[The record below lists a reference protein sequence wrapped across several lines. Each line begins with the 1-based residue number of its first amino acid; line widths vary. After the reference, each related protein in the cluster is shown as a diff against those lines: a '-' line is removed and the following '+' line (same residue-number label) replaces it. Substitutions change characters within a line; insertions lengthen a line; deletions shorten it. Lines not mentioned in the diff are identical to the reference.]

1 MPSAA
6 DPIARE
12 RLLAAAVAVGKIP
25 PGRVDHYRAQYD
37 RDPKGT
43 EQLIDALAAVLPPA
57 DAARVSAAIASTAKP
72 EPEPGGYE
80 RRLYD
85 DDDQRGTGRI
95 FNAHDQ

>member
-12 RLLAAAVAVGKIP
+12 RLLAAAVAVGKFP
-25 PGRVDHYRAQYD
+25 ESRVDHYRLLYD

-43 EQLIDALAAVLPPA
+43 EQLIDALAAVLPPEH
-57 DAARVSAAIASTAKP
+57 AARVSAAIAST

-85 DDDQRGTGRI
+85 DDHERGTGRI
-95 FNAHDQ
+95 FNARDQ